1 MTAFDHLDEI
11 EPLVIWPGVVGRAV
25 VSEQATFSYLELE
38 PDTHVPE
45 HQHVNEQVGI
55 LLGGSVRFRI
65 GEEERDLRP
74 RRDVVHP
81 GRRPTRGVGGPGRR
95 VAYRGLRAAQGRL
108 GRPRAAPA
116 VAAAALCVTTAY
128 R

>member
-65 GEEERDLRP
+65 GDEERDLRP
-74 RRDVVHP
+74 GATWCILADVPHEVWAGPDGASLIEVFAPRRDDW
-81 GRRPTRGVGGPGRR
+81 GDRE
-95 VAYRGLRAAQGRL
+95 RL
-108 GRPRAAPA
+108 QPSPPPRFA
-116 VAAAALCVTTAY
+116 
-128 R
+128 

>member
-1 MTAFDHLDEI
+1 M
-11 EPLVIWPGVVGRAV
+11 IWPGVVGRAV

-38 PDTHVPE
+38 PGTHVPE

-65 GEEERDLRP
+65 GDEERDLRP
-74 RRDVVHP
+74 GATWCILADVPHEVWAGPDGASLIEVFAPRR
-81 GRRPTRGVGGPGRR
+81 R
-95 VAYRGLRAAQGRL
+95 RL